1 MISDDVFVE
10 SKLQQVLVC
19 NNLRVTSLLA
29 LVKSSQAMLLR
40 LLPPSAVHFKIRVST
55 FAPALWDLLAAAGL
69 GLNSS
74 DVGAGFLRGKGLS
87 CSWFRI

>member
-1 MISDDVFVE
+1 M
-10 SKLQQVLVC
+10 LVC
-19 NNLRVTSLLA
+19 NNLCVTSRLA

-55 FAPALWDLLAAAGL
+55 FAPALWDLLAAAAGL